1 MNKPKP
7 VSYWFARILPVAG
20 LILLA
25 LVGWRLQQLEHWRQ
39 HPESVNLQ
47 RRALAPRFELADHRR
62 HLVKFERFLGR
73 QRVVLIFFD
82 AELGADRDPRLQP
95 LLDKEQLLKANGI
108 EVVAVSSATPYANK
122 QAEERLG
129 ESIGFPLLTDIDVN
143 TPIPDPVHRMWGRYD
158 EGQDQTLTGLFLIG
172 RDGTVAV
179 DDQGRPKPVE
189 NEQQV
194 LELLSQGRWP
204 EP

>member
-1 MNKPKP
+1 MNGRTPA
-7 VSYWFARILPVAG
+7 SYWFARILPVAG
-20 LILLA
+20 LILIGLA
-25 LVGWRLQQLEHWRQ
+25 GWRIQQLEYWRQ
-39 HPESVNLQ
+39 NPESVNLQ

-95 LLDKEQLLKANGI
+95 LLEKSQLLKTNGI
-108 EVVAVSSATPYANK
+108 EVVAVSSATPFANQ

-129 ESIGFPLLTDIDVN
+129 EPISFPLLTDIDV
-143 TPIPDPVHRMWGRYD
+143 TKPIPDPVHRMWGRYD
-158 EGQDQTLTGLFLIG
+158 ETRNETLTGLFLVA

-179 DDQGRPKPVE
+179 DDRGIPKPVA

-194 LELLSQGRWP
+194 LNTLSQGYWP
-204 EP
+204 DL

>member
-1 MNKPKP
+1 MSSATST
-7 VSYWFARILPVAG
+7 SYWFVRALPVAALLLIG
-20 LILLA
+20 LA
-25 LVGWRLQQLEHWRQ
+25 GWRMQQLELWRQ
-39 HPESVNLQ
+39 NPESVQLE

-82 AELGADRDPRLQP
+82 AELGADGDPRLQP
-95 LLDKEQLLKANGI
+95 LLGKSQLLKANGI
-108 EVVAVSSATPYANK
+108 EIVAVSSATPYANK

-129 ESIGFPLLTDIDVN
+129 DPIEIPLLTDIDVT

-158 EGQDQTLTGLFLIG
+158 EKLNATLNGMFLIG

-179 DDQGRPKPVE
+179 NESGLPKPVD
-189 NEQQV
+189 NEQQA
-194 LELLSQGRWP
+194 LNKLSQGYWP
-204 EP
+204 EN